1 MQEGFTNFLDDLS
14 NIYTVDQNNYR
25 IQKWASGGLEWT
37 TVAGSNGEVDRPN
50 SVFVDKTGNIYVS
63 DSYNHRVQK
72 YQNAPQ
78 IIIKAGNTTATITV
92 KGIEDFLND
101 EGMNP

>member
-1 MQEGFTNFLDDLS
+1 MPTGTTAAYLNAGGITKFFVDDLS

-25 IQKWASGGLEWT
+25 IQKWTSGGLEWT

-78 IIIKAGNTTATITV
+78 IIIKA
-92 KGIEDFLND
+92 KYHSND
-101 EGMNP
+101 YGKRY

>member
-1 MQEGFTNFLDDLS
+1 MQEGLLSFFVDDLS

-25 IQKWASGGLEWT
+25 IQKWASGLEWT
-37 TVAGSNGEVDRPN
+37 TVAGSNGE
-50 SVFVDKTGNIYVS
+50 TGLIAFSLIKQVIYVS

-101 EGMNP
+101 EG

>member
-1 MQEGFTNFLDDLS
+1 MPYRNHSRIFKCGGITKFFVDDLS
-14 NIYTVDQNNYR
+14 NIYTVDQNNR

-63 DSYNHRVQK
+63 DSYNHRVP
-72 YQNAPQ
+72 N
-78 IIIKAGNTTATITV
+78 IKAH
-92 KGIEDFLND
+92 D
-101 EGMNP
+101 